1 MDRGAWQAIVQRVAK
16 ESDPAERLGTHANKN
31 LGIFHFS
38 SPDILYLLTYFVI
51 LAMLRLP
58 YVCLGEDDE
67 GDGSSGLICF
77 VY

>member
-16 ESDPAERLGTHANKN
+16 ESDPTELLSTHANKN

-58 YVCLGEDDE
+58 YVCSEKDG
-67 GDGSSGLICF
+67 GRDGSC
-77 VY
+77 